1 MTADRE
7 STAAATTRSRRIVHE
22 PTRLAEDDYVDQL
35 GRLRYQRDQPWKA
48 PDHVTKD
55 DQIGALTA
63 EMAELH
69 EQSIK
74 AHCALRT
81 VMATHTREMKGKEPT
96 QLKAINGKLIAAETS
111 FEKLRDKKRLL
122 VVPNQRCRRRS

>member
-1 MTADRE
+1 MSSSVACAI
-7 STAAATTRSRRIVHE
+7 SAI
-22 PTRLAEDDYVDQL
+22 
-35 GRLRYQRDQPWKA
+35 DQPWKA

-63 EMAELH
+63 EVAELH

-74 AHCALRT
+74 VQDALRT
-81 VMATHTREMKGKEPT
+81 VWPHTRARDEGNGA
-96 QLKAINGKLIAAETS
+96 QLKATNGTGKLIAAETS